1 MVKGKEELS
10 VVSVEMAVVVVRQA
24 VRVLYTMNSGGPRTE
39 PHGTT
44 KEEVCK
50 EKKRS
55 SVN

>member
-1 MVKGKEELS
+1 M
-10 VVSVEMAVVVVRQA
+10 
-24 VRVLYTMNSGGPRTE
+24 LYMNSGGPRTE
-39 PHGTT
+39 RHGTT